1 MKINKKISILIM
13 VCILIFII
21 IADLI
26 TKYYTVGINQELIPG
41 FIKIFYTQNTGAAWS
56 IFSGSQVALIIISV
70 IAVILITSYSIFQKT
85 TVSKFLYISFGFILG
100 GALGNLLDRI
110 TYGYVRDFIKLEF
123 MNFPVFNIAD
133 AALTIGVILM
143 CIYFI
148 ITGIKEG
155 KKNGK

>member
-1 MKINKKISILIM
+1 
-13 VCILIFII
+13 
-21 IADLI
+21 
-26 TKYYTVGINQELIPG
+26 
-41 FIKIFYTQNTGAAWS
+41 
-56 IFSGSQVALIIISV
+56 
-70 IAVILITSYSIFQKT
+70 
-85 TVSKFLYISFGFILG
+85 
-100 GALGNLLDRI
+100 
-110 TYGYVRDFIKLEF
+110 